1 MCRSR
6 RELSNAYLLAKIGF
20 DTAENEPCKV
30 CPLSAHRSGSLSL
43 LLQIPQV
50 DALLANFTA
59 TKGEVLQNQ
68 PEDSLAYAKAS
79 GALTRVELEHKQIED
94 HILNLSNSRAALPG
108 QLHRLVLRD
117 VQLLGRLHPHEPC
130 HGDDHGVRRAE
141 RVRVSKIWKISKIL
155 QIFGGLV
162 SAVSKRN
169 FARKYA
175 FGSLFQALQ
184 DLHPFAPLQSQNFR
198 KKSV

>member
-6 RELSNAYLLAKIGF
+6 RELSNAYLLAKIGV

-79 GALTRVELEHKQIED
+79 AALTRVELEHKQIED
-94 HILNLSNSRAALPG
+94 HILNLSASTENGEVSG
-108 QLHRLVLRD
+108 
-117 VQLLGRLHPHEPC
+117 
-130 HGDDHGVRRAE
+130 
-141 RVRVSKIWKISKIL
+141 RVRSCRGRNQRPHGKMGKSRE
-155 QIFGGLV
+155 GLRGKV
-162 SAVSKRN
+162 QTRLRVRPLVERFDIEPSSACSAK
-169 FARKYA
+169 
-175 FGSLFQALQ
+175 
-184 DLHPFAPLQSQNFR
+184 
-198 KKSV
+198 